1 LWARSIPLRRMST
14 EYNGKNGNG
23 KNGNGSRTDVD
34 QVILLC
40 RACWAGGHG
49 IWKTL
54 EELSLLRRE
63 IGMEMEDDPSKFVDT
78 ATVLMANCLEAI
90 STQFQSIRPL

>member
-1 LWARSIPLRRMST
+1 MST
-14 EYNGKNGNG
+14 EYNGKNGS
-23 KNGNGSRTDVD
+23 GSRTDVD

-49 IWKTL
+49 IGKTL

-63 IGMEMEDDPSKFVDT
+63 IGMRMEDDPSKFVDT
-78 ATVLMANCLEAI
+78 ATVLMVNCLEAI